1 MFDQSVWAAID
12 SHAREAYPSEC
23 CGIVTQGTDGGY
35 RVHRC
40 ENIQDKL
47 HAADPQ
53 AHPRTAKTAYRM
65 NDMQVMRIQTETE
78 KVGGRMAAIYH
89 SHIDVD
95 AYFSEED
102 HQAAMFFGAPAYPG
116 VVYPVISV
124 VNGQVEN
131 RKIFS
136 WSEAAATFEELIPGA
151 GSGSL

>member
-1 MFDQSVWAAID
+1 MFDDSVWAVMD
-12 SHAREAYPSEC
+12 RHARDDYPSEC
-23 CGIVTQGTDGGY
+23 CGIVTLDADD
-35 RVHRC
+35 RCVVHPC

-65 NDMQVMRIQTETE
+65 NDMQVMRIQTEAE
-78 KVGGRMAAIYH
+78 KAGGRMVAIYH

-102 HQAAMFFGAPAYPG
+102 QQAAMFFGEPAYPG

-131 RKIFS
+131 RKIFK
-136 WSEAAATFEELIPGA
+136 WNEAAATFEELIPGA